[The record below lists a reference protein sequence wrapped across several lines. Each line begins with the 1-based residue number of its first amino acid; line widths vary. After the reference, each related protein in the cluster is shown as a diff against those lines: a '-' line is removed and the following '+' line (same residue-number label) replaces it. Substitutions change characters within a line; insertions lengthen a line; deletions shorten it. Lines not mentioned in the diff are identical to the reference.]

1 MNGKAG
7 IVHLNITN
15 FAAAVA
21 IAKDTSLSDVPFVV
35 AKADAARATVHAVSM
50 RAWEEGISAGMPL
63 ATARRLVRGLIT
75 LPPDP
80 RSYDAAH
87 KAMEGVASRYTPVVQ
102 NDTGGHL
109 YLDLAGTTALFGPH
123 IDCAIRIR
131 NEIASQ
137 TGLEPSVAVASNKLV
152 AKIASRAV
160 RPRGIAYVREGEE
173 ASFIAPQDA
182 LLLPG
187 IGNVTARIISVAGLR
202 EIGELAQLEDN
213 EAIALF
219 GHRGLALRD
228 AARGIDK
235 SKVSAGN
242 LADRTIRRTIDFAEP
257 ILDYRAVQAAVT
269 SAMEDLGLEL
279 RQASLGTASVGAAVL
294 YADGVRSEN
303 HERTGRLLT
312 LDKDLIGAAMRAF
325 HKAAVRRVRIRGI
338 ILTASRL
345 EAPLREPDLF
355 AFEGPTRP
363 ERVQS
368 AVDTARLRFGV
379 QAVTLASTLFYA

>member
-7 IVHLNITN
+7 IVHFNITN

-21 IAKDTSLSDVPFVV
+21 IVKDASLSDVPFVV
-35 AKADAARATVHAVSM
+35 TKADAARATVHAVSR

-63 ATARRLVRGLIT
+63 ATAQRLVRGLIT

-80 RSYDAAH
+80 RSYAAAH
-87 KAMEGVASRYTPVVQ
+87 KVMENVASRYTPVIQ
-102 NDTGGHL
+102 NDAGGHL

-123 IDCAIRIR
+123 IDCAVRIR
-131 NEIASQ
+131 NEISNQ

-160 RPRGIAYVREGEE
+160 RPAGIAYVREGEE

-187 IGNVTARIISVAGLR
+187 IGSVTARIIAVAGLR
-202 EIGELAQLEDN
+202 KIGELAQLEDD

-219 GHRGLALRD
+219 GRRGLALRD

-235 SKVSAGN
+235 SKVSVGN
-242 LADRTIRRTIDFAEP
+242 ISDRAIRRTIDFAEP
-257 ILDYRAVQAAVT
+257 VIDNRAVQAAVIT
-269 SAMEDLGLEL
+269 AMEDLGLEL
-279 RQASLGTASVGAAVL
+279 RQAGLGATSIGIAVL
-294 YADGVRSEN
+294 YADGVRSESR
-303 HERTGRLLT
+303 ERTGGLLT
-312 LDKDLIGAAMRAF
+312 LDKDLIGAAMRVF
-325 HKAAVRRVRIRGI
+325 YKAASRRVRVRGI
-338 ILTASRL
+338 LLTAFRL
-345 EAPLREPDLF
+345 DTPVRELDLF
-355 AFEGPTRP
+355 APEGPARP
-363 ERVQS
+363 ERIQS

-379 QAVTLASTLFYA
+379 QAVTLASALFYA